1 MKRAFSQ
8 HEIDAVFGGT
18 PLVHKPP
25 IQVQAFDIRK
35 LDKIPKSQLRSL
47 HLVHETFT
55 RNLTSNLS
63 AYLRSYVILNLVSL
77 EQISYGEFVEGLASP
92 ACLAYISLYPYDG
105 TAILDINTSL
115 AFRFVE
121 ILLGSKEQSFIS
133 VQRKITD
140 IEKRL
145 FKTILG
151 VILRELQE
159 AWRSVAEVNFGI
171 SALASETQLNYAQG
185 AAEAMIVIAIEVR
198 VGGTSGLMNLA
209 LPALFIKRLR
219 NKFDQLE
226 QIRRAEAT
234 EDDQLHMGTL
244 LQNGEVDF
252 NVQVAGGTVK
262 AETLLDLSIG
272 DVLILGESCNAP
284 FRGFLNGRPQW
295 VGSILEESG
304 KLAFEI
310 TGPVA

>member
-1 MKRAFSQ
+1 MKRALSQ
-8 HEIDAVFGGT
+8 QEIDAVFGGS
-18 PLVHKPP
+18 PLVQNPP
-25 IQVQAFDIRK
+25 PEVHAFDIRK

-63 AYLRSYVILNLVSL
+63 AYLRSYVMLSLVSL

-92 ACLAYISLYPYDG
+92 ACLAYISLQPYDG

-115 AFRFVE
+115 VFRLVE

-151 VILRELQE
+151 VVLRELQE
-159 AWRSVAEVNFGI
+159 SWSSVAEVNFAV
-171 SALASETQLNYAQG
+171 SSLASETQLNYAQG

-234 EDDQLHMGTL
+234 ENDQLHMGSL
-244 LQNGEVDF
+244 LQNAEIDF
-252 NVQVAGGTVK
+252 NVQVEGGTVK

-272 DVLILGESCNAP
+272 DVLILGEACDAP

-295 VGSILEESG
+295 LGSILEQSG

-310 TGPVA
+310 TAPIN

>member
-1 MKRAFSQ
+1 MKRALTQ
-8 HEIDAVFGGT
+8 QEIDAVFGGS
-18 PLVHKPP
+18 PIVHNPP
-25 IQVQAFDIRK
+25 VQVQAFDIRK

-47 HLVHETFT
+47 QLVHETFT

-63 AYLRSYVILNLVSL
+63 AYLRSYVVLNLVSL
-77 EQISYGEFVEGLASP
+77 EQIAYGEFVEGLASP
-92 ACLAYISLYPYDG
+92 ACLAYIGLHPYDG

-115 AFRFVE
+115 VFRFVE

-159 AWRSVAEVNFGI
+159 SWSSVAEVNFAV
-171 SALASETQLNYAQG
+171 SSLASETQLNYVQG
-185 AAEAMIVIAIEVR
+185 SAEAMIVIAIEVR
-198 VGGTSGLMNLA
+198 VGGVSGLMNLA

-234 EDDQLHMGTL
+234 KDDQLQMGTL
-244 LQNGEVDF
+244 LESAEIDF
-252 NVQVAGGTVK
+252 NVQVNGGMVK

-272 DVLILGESCNAP
+272 DVLILGENCDAP

-295 VGSILEESG
+295 LGGILEQNG

-310 TGPVA
+310 NGPAS

>member
-1 MKRAFSQ
+1 MKRASTQ
-8 HEIDAVFGGT
+8 QEIDAVFGGT
-18 PLVHKPP
+18 PLVHASPSE
-25 IQVQAFDIRK
+25 VQAFDIRK

-63 AYLRSYVILNLVSL
+63 AYLRSYVMLNLVSL

-92 ACLAYISLYPYDG
+92 ACLAYISLQPYDG

-145 FKTILG
+145 FKTILS

-159 AWRSVAEVNFGI
+159 AWSSVAEVNFAVE
-171 SALASETQLNYAQG
+171 SLASEPQLNYAQG
-185 AAEAMIVIAIEVR
+185 STEAMIVIALEVR

-226 QIRRAEAT
+226 QIRRTEAT
-234 EDDQLHMGTL
+234 ENDRLYMGTL
-244 LQNGEVDF
+244 LQNAEIDF

-284 FRGFLNGRPQW
+284 FRGFLNGRQQW
-295 VGSILEESG
+295 LGSILEESG

-310 TGPVA
+310 TGEAT

>member
-1 MKRAFSQ
+1 MNRALSQ
-8 HEIDAVFGGT
+8 QEIDGVSGGS
-18 PLVHKPP
+18 PLVHNAPP
-25 IQVQAFDIRK
+25 EVHAFDIRK

-63 AYLRSYVILNLVSL
+63 AYLRSYVMLSLVSL

-92 ACLAYISLYPYDG
+92 ACLAYVSLHPYDG

-115 AFRFVE
+115 VFRFVE

-145 FKTILG
+145 FKTLLS
-151 VILRELQE
+151 VVLRELQDS
-159 AWRSVAEVNFGI
+159 WSSVAEVNFAV
-171 SALASETQLNYAQG
+171 SSLASETQLNYAQG

-234 EDDQLHMGTL
+234 ENDQLHMAAL
-244 LQNGEVDF
+244 LQNAEIDF
-252 NVQVAGGTVK
+252 NVQVEGGTVK

-272 DVLILGESCNAP
+272 DVLILGESCDAP

-295 VGSILEESG
+295 LGSIQEQSG

-310 TGPVA
+310 AAPIS

>member
-1 MKRAFSQ
+1 MKRALNQ
-8 HEIDAVFGGT
+8 QETDAVFGGSSHVYA
-18 PLVHKPP
+18 PASE
-25 IQVQAFDIRK
+25 VQAFDIRK

-63 AYLRSYVILNLVSL
+63 AYLRSYVMLSLVSL

-92 ACLAYISLYPYDG
+92 ACLAYIGLQPYDG
-105 TAILDINTSL
+105 TAILDISPSL

-121 ILLGSKEQSFIS
+121 ILLGTKEQSFIS

-145 FKTILG
+145 FKTILS

-159 AWRSVAEVNFGI
+159 AWSSVAEVNFAV
-171 SALASETQLNYAQG
+171 SSLASETQLNYSQG

-198 VGGTSGLMNLA
+198 VGTTSGLMNLA

-234 EDDQLHMGTL
+234 ESDRLHMGTL
-244 LQNGEVDF
+244 LQNAEVDF
-252 NVQVAGGTVK
+252 NVQVGGGTVK
-262 AETLLDLSIG
+262 AETLLDLAIG
-272 DVLILGESCNAP
+272 DVLILGESSNAP
-284 FRGFLNGRPQW
+284 FRGFLNGKAQW
-295 VGSILEESG
+295 LGSIQEESG

-310 TGPVA
+310 TGPIS